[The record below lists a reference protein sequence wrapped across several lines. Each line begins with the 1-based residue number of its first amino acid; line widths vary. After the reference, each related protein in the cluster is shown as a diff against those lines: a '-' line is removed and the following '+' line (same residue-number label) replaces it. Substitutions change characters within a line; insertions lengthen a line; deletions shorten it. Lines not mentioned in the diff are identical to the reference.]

1 MVQTSR
7 CGNTHRKPS
16 SSSYREISQ
25 SSILVSTN
33 IIWWWEW
40 FTVTTQKTL
49 FCRKTSLVHFKGL
62 KPTINLELFIM
73 PLVAHKLGKWSRQE
87 KWIAPLWKAW
97 DHCLRSQWVRPSS
110 YIPKNA
116 AEYESEPEVC
126 LLPRVA
132 LRIFCFLSFDNF
144 ALYGTFIPALI
155 LQADNQQCKSFCI
168 FDECGNGMDVHFA
181 TSHSILNTTQVYWT
195 LHKYT
200 EYRILNIWT
209 DQLHFAQ
216 AWFLALNLSIWTAFI
231 LWSDAG
237 IWISFLGL
245 MNTLQF
251 PWYMV

>member
-1 MVQTSR
+1 MVRTSR

-116 AEYESEPEVC
+116 AEYESGPEVC
-126 LLPRVA
+126 LLAKGCIENFLLPFFWQFCA
-132 LRIFCFLSFDNF
+132 LWDFYPCSNFTSWQSTVQKFLYLWWVWQWHGCPLCNF
-144 ALYGTFIPALI
+144 SQHT
-155 LQADNQQCKSFCI
+155 
-168 FDECGNGMDVHFA
+168 EHH
-181 TSHSILNTTQVYWT
+181 TSILNATQIYWIPNLEHLNRST
-195 LHKYT
+195 SLYT
-200 EYRILNIWT
+200 SMIPCT
-209 DQLHFAQ
+209 
-216 AWFLALNLSIWTAFI
+216 
-231 LWSDAG
+231 
-237 IWISFLGL
+237 
-245 MNTLQF
+245 
-251 PWYMV
+251 